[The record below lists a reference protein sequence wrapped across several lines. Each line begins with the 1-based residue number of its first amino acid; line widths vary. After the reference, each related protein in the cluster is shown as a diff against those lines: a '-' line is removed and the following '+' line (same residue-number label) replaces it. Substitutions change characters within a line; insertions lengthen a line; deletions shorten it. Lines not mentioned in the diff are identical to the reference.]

1 MSVQQ
6 ETTPTAVQPAR
17 RTAAPRSEWAKARER
32 LGWILITPT
41 IVVIM
46 VVAFYPLI
54 RVLYLSLTNAR
65 LGSINAPRFLGFA
78 NYAITFRDPT
88 FLTALNHTVVFTVL
102 TVALETVFGL
112 GIALIIHSNFRG
124 RGAVRAAMLIP
135 WAIPTVVSSRMWAF
149 MFNDVFG
156 VINDLLFTRLHL
168 LSHKVAWIANPA
180 TALPAVIAVDVWK
193 TTPFMA
199 LLLLAGLQVIPGDIY
214 EAATVDGASKLQ
226 QFWTMTLPLLRP
238 ALMVALIFRT
248 MDAFRVF
255 DMPFVIKGTAPET
268 ITLGIYARQQLVDFQ
283 KLGQGS
289 AISVIIFLF
298 IVVFVVIYTW
308 LLRSEE
314 A

>member
-1 MSVQQ
+1 MSVRP
-6 ETTPTAVQPAR
+6 ETRPALAKAPAR
-17 RTAAPRSEWAKARER
+17 AAPQSPWAKARER
-32 LGWILITPT
+32 LGWLLVTPT
-41 IVVIM
+41 ILAIAI
-46 VVAFYPLI
+46 VALYPLI
-54 RVLYLSLTNAR
+54 RVFYLSLTNAR
-65 LGSINAPRFLGFA
+65 LGSTREPRLIGLA
-78 NYAITFRDPT
+78 NYAVTLRDPL
-88 FLTALNHTVVFTVL
+88 FQTALSHTLVFTIVTVL
-102 TVALETVFGL
+102 LETIFGL

-149 MFNDVFG
+149 MFNDVSG
-156 VINDLLFTRLHL
+156 VFNDILVTRLHL
-168 LSHKVAWIANPA
+168 LPAKVAWIANPA
-180 TALPAVIAVDVWK
+180 TALPAVIAVDIWK

-199 LLLLAGLQVIPGDIY
+199 LLLLAGLQVIPSDIY
-214 EAATVDGASKLQ
+214 EAAWVDGANKLQ

-268 ITLGIYARQQLVDFQ
+268 ITLGIYARQQLIDFQ

-289 AISVIIFLF
+289 AISVIIFLV
-298 IVVFVVIYTW
+298 IVVFVIIYTR
-308 LLRSEE
+308 LLRVEE

>member
-1 MSVQQ
+1 MSVQPSASS
-6 ETTPTAVQPAR
+6 TTLQAANR
-17 RTAAPRSEWAKARER
+17 RAPRSQWAKARER
-32 LGWILITPT
+32 LGWLLITPT
-41 IVVIM
+41 ILVIM
-46 VVAFYPLI
+46 IVALYPLV

-65 LGSINAPRFLGFA
+65 LGSLNEPRFLGLA
-78 NYAITFRDPT
+78 NYRITLRDPT
-88 FLTALNHTVVFTVL
+88 FLAALNHTLVFTIV
-102 TVALETVFGL
+102 TVALETLLGL
-112 GIALIIHSNFRG
+112 GIALVIHSHFRG
-124 RGAVRAAMLIP
+124 RGVVRAAMLIP

-156 VINDLLFTRLHL
+156 VINDLLYTRLHL
-168 LSHKVAWIANPA
+168 LPGKIAWIANPA

-199 LLLLAGLQVIPGDIY
+199 LLLLAGLQVIPSDIY

-298 IVVFVVIYTW
+298 IVVFVVIYTR